1 MKREMA
7 ADSPEG
13 GGERWRSHRR
23 SPRSCCWAPKRSQ
36 AGSTRSW
43 GAMVDMQDV
52 GWRDDVSHDTE
63 TDRTCSQARKE
74 RR

>member
-1 MKREMA
+1 
-7 ADSPEG
+7 
-13 GGERWRSHRR
+13 
-23 SPRSCCWAPKRSQ
+23 
-36 AGSTRSW
+36 
-43 GAMVDMQDV
+43 MVDMQDV